1 MENED
6 RDLSESDSEPEYD
19 STQNMSFIE
28 WVKSRCINFK
38 KTLQDI

>member
-19 STQNMSFIE
+19 STKNMSFIE
-28 WVKSRCINFK
+28 WVKSRWANFK
-38 KTLQDI
+38 KTLEDI